1 MGLLSLPR
9 LITRHDVRM
18 VLIVT
23 RREIRDTLRD
33 WRIMIPIA
41 LLTLV
46 FPVLA
51 NFTAYRML
59 GFTQRFGADV
69 ISERLAPFILLVVG
83 FFPMSFSLVIALE
96 TFVGEKERKSLEP
109 LLVTPLTN
117 GQLYMG
123 KMLAA
128 LLPPLLASYFG
139 MYVYLLG
146 LALTTELLIEPL
158 LLLQILLL
166 TLVQGIV
173 MVAGA
178 VVISSQ
184 TTSVRASN
192 LLASFIIVPM
202 ALLLQFEAAVMFWG
216 SYTTF
221 LWWLIAG
228 LLVTA
233 LVLMRMG
240 IHLFNREEL
249 LGRDIDQLRLGWL
262 VRQFWARFTGRDAT
276 GRYPGLF
283 SWYFQLFALLPQ
295 LRKPTLVLL
304 VAFVCALFLGVILSQ
319 IFPFPPALLE
329 NMTRE
334 QMIDNM
340 SRLQLVLQKLPA
352 YIVLHNLRVIALATI
367 LGLFTF
373 GVLGLVI
380 FILPWTV
387 ISFLAAQLALA
398 GENPFLFILGTIV
411 PHALFELPALLL
423 AGAAALRWHAILI
436 APSEGQVISE
446 SWLLAAADFG
456 RVLTGLVIPLLILAA
471 VVESYVTPIVLMWV
485 YGAS

>member
-1 MGLLSLPR
+1 MGLLSRPR
-9 LITRHDVRM
+9 LFTRHDVHM
-18 VLIVT
+18 ALIVT
-23 RREIRDTLRD
+23 RREIHDTLRD
-33 WRIMIPIA
+33 WRIMIPIV

-51 NFTAYRML
+51 TFTAYRML

-69 ISERLAPFILLVVG
+69 ISERLVPFILLVVG

-123 KMLAA
+123 KVLAA
-128 LLPPLLASYFG
+128 LLPPLVASYCG

-146 LALTTELLIEPL
+146 LSLTTELLIEPL

-178 VVISSQ
+178 VIVSSQ

-216 SYTTF
+216 AYTNF

-233 LVLMRMG
+233 LVLIRMG

-249 LGRDIDQLRLGWL
+249 LGRDIDQLHLGRLM
-262 VRQFWARFTGRDAT
+262 RRFWARLSGCDAH
-276 GRYPGLF
+276 GRYPNLRG
-283 SWYFQLFALLPQ
+283 WYRQLFALLPE
-295 LRKPTLVLL
+295 LRTPSLVLVVVL
-304 VAFVCALFLGVILSQ
+304 ICALFLGVVLSQ
-319 IFPFPPALLE
+319 IFPFPAAIQA

-334 QMIDNM
+334 QMVENM
-340 SRLQLVLQKLPA
+340 GQLQLVLYKLPT
-352 YIVLHNLRVIALATI
+352 YIVLHNLRVIALATL

-380 FILPWTV
+380 FILPWTL
-387 ISFLAAQLALA
+387 ISFLAAQLALT
-398 GENPFLFILGTIV
+398 GENPFLFVLATVV

-423 AGAAALRWHAILI
+423 AGAAALRWHTVLI
-436 APSEGQVISE
+436 APADGQVISE

-456 RVLTGLVIPLLILAA
+456 RLLIGLVIPLLILAA
-471 VVESYVTPIVLMWV
+471 LVESYVTPVVLLWI
-485 YGAS
+485 YGTL

>member
-1 MGLLSLPR
+1 MA
-9 LITRHDVRM
+9 
-18 VLIVT
+18 LIVT

-69 ISERLAPFILLVVG
+69 ISERLVPFILLVVG

-123 KMLAA
+123 KVLAA
-128 LLPPLLASYFG
+128 LLPPLVASYSG
-139 MYVYLLG
+139 MAIYLLG
-146 LALTTELLIEPL
+146 LAMTTGLLIEPL
-158 LLLQILLL
+158 LLVQILLL

-178 VVISSQ
+178 VVVSSQ

-216 SYTTF
+216 AYTAF

-233 LVLMRMG
+233 LVLIRMG

-249 LGRDIDQLRLGWL
+249 LGRDIDHLRLGWL
-262 VRQFWARFTGRDAT
+262 ARQFWGRLSGRDA
-276 GRYPGLF
+276 GDRYPTLF
-283 SWYFQLFALLPQ
+283 GWYHQLFAFLPV
-295 LRKPTLVLL
+295 LRKPSLVLL
-304 VAFVCALFLGVILSQ
+304 LAFVCALVLGVILSEL
-319 IFPFPPALLE
+319 FPFPPGLQE

-334 QMIDNM
+334 QMVENM
-340 SRLQLVLQKLPA
+340 SQLQLVLYKLPTT
-352 YIVLHNLRVIALATI
+352 IVLHNLRVIALATL

-380 FILPWTV
+380 FILPWTL
-387 ISFLAAQLALA
+387 ISFLASQLALT
-398 GENPFLFILGTIV
+398 GEDPFLFVLATIV

-423 AGAAALRWHAILI
+423 AGAAALRWHTILI
-436 APSEGQVISE
+436 APMERQVISE
-446 SWLLAAADFG
+446 SWLLAAADFS
-456 RVLTGLVIPLLILAA
+456 RVFIGLVIPLLIVAA
-471 VVESYVTPIVLMWV
+471 LIESYVTPLVLLWL
-485 YGAS
+485 YGA